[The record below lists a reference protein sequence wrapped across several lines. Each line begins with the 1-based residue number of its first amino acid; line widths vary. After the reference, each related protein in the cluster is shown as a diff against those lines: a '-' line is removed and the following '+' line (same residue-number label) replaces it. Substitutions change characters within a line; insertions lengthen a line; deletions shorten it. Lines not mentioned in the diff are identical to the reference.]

1 MTKIHK
7 VADDTAFRL
16 RAKCG
21 VYPADEAHITEDDS
35 KVTCK
40 RCKRKTVRGPNEWD

>member
-1 MTKIHK
+1 MVKIHK

-16 RAKCG
+16 RAKWG
-21 VYPADEAHITEDDS
+21 VYPADDDHITEDDS

-40 RCKRKTVRGPNEWD
+40 ICKRDRVRGPNEWD